1 MVRSGFVFELPFQH
15 LLCKTLDIAK
25 STAWPLHST
34 CGRKIRVSG
43 GQVGTSLLFVF
54 QHVGITVPQ
63 KSGCRAEF
71 VPEIS
76 NLPAYTGTPRDD

>member
-1 MVRSGFVFELPFQH
+1 VQNVRTSQNQQLA
-15 LLCKTLDIAK
+15 TALDMRTK
-25 STAWPLHST
+25 NP
-34 CGRKIRVSG
+34 RVG
-43 GQVGTSLLFVF
+43 WQVGTSLLFVF